1 MADTI
6 KIRVTPIVNKINVRV
21 KEGGIK
27 GDSTYSIAVRNGYVG
42 TEAQWIAEYQSV
54 NPDTQVALDLK
65 ANLASPTFTGTV
77 NGITKSMYGLSNA
90 DNTSDANK
98 PVSIAQQSA
107 LDGKVDDAQVL
118 TNVPIGALFTDTV
131 YNDTAINAKADSK
144 IATALLGAVNG
155 VAELDA
161 SGFVKTAQLPS
172 YVDDVLEFTNL
183 ASFPLTGES
192 GKIYIALDTNKTYRW
207 SGTVYAIISETIT
220 IGEVKT
226 DTEIA
231 SAISLKHAQGSDIQ
245 DLSGLELLSNKKTDV
260 ETNKT
265 SDAFYPS
272 IKSIVDWVTNLFVK
286 GSGTENYLPKF
297 GVGGKVLG
305 NSNVY
310 ESVAGKVG
318 LGTLSPTELLELYAT
333 HVALAFTRASTS
345 GSSRFHFKTAASY
358 IYSMGLRTNRSDFTI
373 YDEQLALER
382 FTILKTNGNILI
394 GTLTDSSSKL
404 NVAGSIKVA
413 DDTAVASATNVGATR
428 YRATANN
435 SYLETCMQ
443 VGVSSYQWVVV
454 KTNVW

>member
-27 GDSTYSIAVRNGYVG
+27 GDDGYTPIKGTDYVDGTNGVDGIDGTNGINGYTPIKG
-42 TEAQWIAEYQSV
+42 TDYFDGVDGIDGVTPVKGVDYFDGV
-54 NPDTQVALDLK
+54 TQDI
-65 ANLASPTFTGTV
+65 S
-77 NGITKSMYGLSNA
+77 
-90 DNTSDANK
+90 
-98 PVSIAQQSA
+98 
-107 LDGKVDDAQVL
+107 GKVDKVL
-118 TNVPIGALFTDTV
+118 
-131 YNDTAINAKADSK
+131 
-144 IATALLGAVNG
+144 
-155 VAELDA
+155 
-161 SGFVKTAQLPS
+161 
-172 YVDDVLEFTNL
+172 
-183 ASFPLTGES
+183 
-192 GKIYIALDTNKTYRW
+192 NK
-207 SGTVYAIISETIT
+207 SLIL
-220 IGEVKT
+220 
-226 DTEIA
+226 DTEIIRLA
-231 SAISLKHAQGSDIQ
+231 SVSNVDISGKED
-245 DLSGLELLSNKKTDV
+245 LSNKKIDV

-310 ESVAGKVG
+310 ESSTSKVG

-358 IYSMGLRTNRSDFTI
+358 IYSIGLRTNRSDFTI

-428 YRATANN
+428 YRATADN

-443 VGVSSYQWVVV
+443 TSLSGYAWIVIKQNTW
-454 KTNVW
+454 